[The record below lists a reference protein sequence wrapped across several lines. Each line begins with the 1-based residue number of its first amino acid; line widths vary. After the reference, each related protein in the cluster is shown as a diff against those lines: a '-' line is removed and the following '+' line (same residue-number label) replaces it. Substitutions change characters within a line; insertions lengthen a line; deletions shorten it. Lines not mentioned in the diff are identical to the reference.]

1 MNWTEVIIFA
11 LGYLLT
17 PALAVAAAALLIH
30 IILKIQTFRAERA
43 VRADSIFTQAP

>member
-1 MNWTEVIIFA
+1 MNWNEVITFA

-17 PALAVAAAALLIH
+17 PALAVGAAALVIH

-43 VRADSIFTQAP
+43 NRADSIVTQAS